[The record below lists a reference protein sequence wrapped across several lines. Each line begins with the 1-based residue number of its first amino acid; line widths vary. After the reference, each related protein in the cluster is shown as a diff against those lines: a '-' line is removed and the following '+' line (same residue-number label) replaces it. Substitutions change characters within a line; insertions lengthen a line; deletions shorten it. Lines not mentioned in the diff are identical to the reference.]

1 MPGREIINV
10 TEADFEFEVIAYSKN
25 TPVVVDFWA
34 AWCQPC
40 KVLTPLLEK
49 LVGELGGSF
58 RLAKVDVDANPNLAA
73 RFNVRSIPTVI
84 AFTDST
90 PREQLIGLQSEQRL
104 RAFLEAIVPPSPTIL
119 AIEKANGLLAAH
131 NWVEAETEFRQI
143 LSKENDIP
151 ACLLG
156 LSIAQLALGKA
167 SEGRLHLYNFPASKE
182 FTRAESLI
190 PYADALI
197 AFKENSLLQET
208 DLDAAFA
215 NSIRLASKGSF
226 DLALDGLLDIL
237 RQDKRYR
244 DDKAKQVI
252 LALLEILGPNDPQSR
267 AYRTELMSVL
277 Y

>member
-1 MPGREIINV
+1 MPDRQIIDV

-34 AWCQPC
+34 EWCQPC
-40 KVLTPLLEK
+40 KTLTPLLEK
-49 LVGELGGSF
+49 LSSESGGGF

-73 RFNVRSIPTVI
+73 HFNVRSIPTVI
-84 AFTDST
+84 AFSDGS
-90 PREQLIGLQSEQRL
+90 PRDQFIGMQSEARV
-104 RAFLEAIVPPSPTIL
+104 RAFLEAIVPPSPLSL
-119 AIEKANGLLAAH
+119 AIEKANGKLATH
-131 NWVEAETEFRQI
+131 HWVDAEKEFRDI
-143 LSKENDIP
+143 LQKEPDNP

-156 LSIAQLALGKA
+156 LSIAQLAQGKG

-182 FTRAESLI
+182 FTRAEALI

-197 AFKENSLLQET
+197 AFQENALPQET

-215 NSIRLASKGSF
+215 NSIRMASQGKF

-237 RQDKRYR
+237 RQDKRFR
-244 DDKAKQVI
+244 DGKAREVV
-252 LALLEILGPNDPQSR
+252 LSLLEILGANDPQAR
-267 AYRTELMSVL
+267 NYRSELMSVL

>member
-10 TEADFEFEVIAYSKN
+10 TEADFEYEVVAYSKN

-34 AWCQPC
+34 TWCQPC

-49 LVGELGGSF
+49 LVSEMGGSF

-73 RFNVRSIPTVI
+73 RYNVRSIPTVI
-84 AFTDST
+84 AFSDGSAK
-90 PREQLIGLQSEQRL
+90 EQLIGLQSETRL
-104 RAFLEAIVPPSPTIL
+104 RTFLEGIVPPSPISL
-119 AIEKANGLLAAH
+119 AIEKANGLLAEH
-131 NWVEAETEFRQI
+131 KWVEAEAEFRQI
-143 LSKENDIP
+143 LAKENDIP

-156 LSIAQLALGKA
+156 LSIAQLAQGKG
-167 SEGRLHLYNFPASKE
+167 SEGRLHLYDFPASKE
-182 FTRAESLI
+182 FTRAETLI

-197 AFKENSLLQET
+197 ALVEQVLPRDT
-208 DLDAAFA
+208 DLDAAFLNA
-215 NSIRLASKGSF
+215 IRMGSQGKF

-244 DDKAKQVI
+244 EDKARLVV

>member
-10 TEADFEFEVIAYSKN
+10 TEADFEYEVLAYSKN

-34 AWCQPC
+34 EWCQPC
-40 KVLTPLLEK
+40 KTLTPLLEK

-84 AFTDST
+84 AFSDGS
-90 PREQLIGLQSEQRL
+90 PRDQFIGMQSETRI
-104 RAFLEAIVPPSPTIL
+104 RAFLEAIVPPSPLSL

-131 NWVEAETEFRQI
+131 QWAEAETAFREI
-143 LSKENDIP
+143 LLKEAEIP

-156 LSIAQLALGKA
+156 LSIAQLAQGKG

-182 FTRAESLI
+182 FTRAETLI
-190 PYADALI
+190 PYAEALI
-197 AFKENSLLQET
+197 ALQENALPQEN

-215 NSIRLASKGSF
+215 NSIRLASQGKF

-237 RQDKRYR
+237 RQNKRYR
-244 DDKAKQVI
+244 DGMAREVV
-252 LALLEILGPNDPQSR
+252 LSLLEILGANDPQAR
-267 AYRTELMSVL
+267 AYRSELMSVL

>member
-10 TEADFEFEVIAYSKN
+10 TEADFEYEVLAYSKN

-34 AWCQPC
+34 EWCQPC

-49 LVGELGGSF
+49 LVGEMGGSF

-84 AFTDST
+84 AFSDAA
-90 PREQLIGLQSEQRL
+90 PREQLIGVQSEPRL
-104 RAFLEAIVPPSPTIL
+104 RAFLEAIVPPSPLSL
-119 AIEKANGLLAAH
+119 AIEKANGLLSEH
-131 NWVEAETEFRQI
+131 NWAEAETEFRQI
-143 LSKENDIP
+143 LAKENDIP

-156 LSIAQLALGKA
+156 LSIAQLAQGKGA
-167 SEGRLHLYNFPASKE
+167 EGRLHLYNFPASKE
-182 FTRAESLI
+182 FTRAETLI
-190 PYADALI
+190 PYADTLI
-197 AFKENSLLQET
+197 ALQENALPQEG

-215 NSIRLASKGSF
+215 NAIRLASQGKF

-244 DDKAKQVI
+244 EGKARAIV
-252 LALLEILGPNDPQSR
+252 LSVLEILGANDTGAR
-267 AYRTELMSVL
+267 KYRSELMSVL

>member
-10 TEADFEFEVIAYSKN
+10 TEADFEYEVLAYSKN

-34 AWCQPC
+34 EWCQPC

-49 LVGELGGSF
+49 LVSELGGSF

-73 RFNVRSIPTVI
+73 RFYVRSIPTVI
-84 AFTDST
+84 AFSDAA
-90 PREQLIGLQSEQRL
+90 PRDQLIGVQSEPRL
-104 RAFLEAIVPPSPTIL
+104 RAFLEAIVPPSPLSL
-119 AIEKANGLLAAH
+119 AIEKANGLLSEH
-131 NWVEAETEFRQI
+131 NWVEAENEFRQI
-143 LSKENDIP
+143 LAKENDIP

-156 LSIAQLALGKA
+156 LSIAQLAQGKGA
-167 SEGRLHLYNFPASKE
+167 EGRLHLYNFPASKE
-182 FTRAESLI
+182 FTRAETLI

-197 AFKENSLLQET
+197 ALQEKALPQDS
-208 DLDAAFA
+208 DLDAAFTNA
-215 NSIRLASKGSF
+215 IHLASQGKF

-244 DDKAKQVI
+244 EGEARAVI
-252 LALLEILGPNDPQSR
+252 LALLEILGANDPEAR
-267 AYRTELMSVL
+267 KYRTELMSVL

>member
-10 TEADFEFEVIAYSKN
+10 TEADFEYEVLAYSKN

-34 AWCQPC
+34 EWCQPC

-49 LVGELGGSF
+49 LVGEMGGSF

-84 AFTDST
+84 AFSDAA
-90 PREQLIGLQSEQRL
+90 PRDQLIGVQSEPRL
-104 RAFLEAIVPPSPTIL
+104 RAFLEAIVPPSPLSL
-119 AIEKANGLLAAH
+119 AIEKANGLLSEH
-131 NWVEAETEFRQI
+131 NWVEAENEFRQI
-143 LSKENDIP
+143 LAKENDIP

-156 LSIAQLALGKA
+156 LSIAQLAQGKGA
-167 SEGRLHLYNFPASKE
+167 EGRLHLYNFPASKE
-182 FTRAESLI
+182 FTRAETLI
-190 PYADALI
+190 PYADVLI
-197 AFKENSLLQET
+197 ALHENALPQEG

-215 NSIRLASKGSF
+215 NAIHLASLGKF

-244 DDKAKQVI
+244 DGNARAVV
-252 LALLEILGPNDPQSR
+252 LSLLEILGANDPQAR
-267 AYRTELMSVL
+267 AYRSELMSVL

>member
-10 TEADFEFEVIAYSKN
+10 TEADFEYEVLAYSKN

-34 AWCQPC
+34 EWCQPC
-40 KVLTPLLEK
+40 KTLTPLLEK

-84 AFTDST
+84 AFTDGS
-90 PREQLIGLQSEQRL
+90 PRDQFIGMQSETRI
-104 RAFLEAIVPPSPTIL
+104 RAFLEAIVPPSPLSL

-131 NWVEAETEFRQI
+131 QWPEAETAFREI
-143 LSKENDIP
+143 LLKEAEIP

-156 LSIAQLALGKA
+156 LSIAQLAQGKG

-182 FTRAESLI
+182 FTRAEALI
-190 PYADALI
+190 PYAEALI
-197 AFKENSLLQET
+197 ALQENALPQEG

-215 NSIRLASKGSF
+215 NSIRLASQGKF
-226 DLALDGLLDIL
+226 NLALDGLLDIL

-244 DDKAKQVI
+244 DGMARAVV
-252 LALLEILGPNDPQSR
+252 LSLLEILGANDPQAR
-267 AYRTELMSVL
+267 GYRTELMSVL

>member
-1 MPGREIINV
+1 MPDRQIIDVN
-10 TEADFEFEVIAYSKN
+10 EADFEFEVIAYSKN

-34 AWCQPC
+34 EWCQPC
-40 KVLTPLLEK
+40 KTLTPLLEK
-49 LVGELGGSF
+49 LLAEMSGSF
-58 RLAKVDVDANPNLAA
+58 RLAKVDVDASPNLAA

-84 AFTDST
+84 AFSDGS
-90 PREQLIGLQSEQRL
+90 PRDQFIGMQSETRVH
-104 RAFLEAIVPPSPTIL
+104 AFLEGIVPPSPLSL
-119 AIEKANGLLAAH
+119 AIEKANGKLATHHWVDAEKEFREILLK
-131 NWVEAETEFRQI
+131 EAE
-143 LSKENDIP
+143 IP

-156 LSIAQLALGKA
+156 LSIAQLAQGKG

-182 FTRAESLI
+182 FTRAEALI

-197 AFKENSLLQET
+197 AFQENALPQES

-215 NSIRLASKGSF
+215 NSIRLATLGKV

-244 DDKAKQVI
+244 DGMARAVI
-252 LALLEILGPNDPQSR
+252 LALLEILGANDPQARS
-267 AYRTELMSVL
+267 YRSELMSVL

>member
-10 TEADFEFEVIAYSKN
+10 TEADFEYEVIAYSKN

-34 AWCQPC
+34 SWCQPC

-49 LVGELGGSF
+49 LVGEMGGSF

-90 PREQLIGLQSEQRL
+90 PREQLIGLQSEPRL

-143 LSKENDIP
+143 LTKENDIP

-156 LSIAQLALGKA
+156 LSIAQLAQGKA

-182 FTRAESLI
+182 FTRAETLI

-197 AFKENSLLQET
+197 AFQENALPQEMT
-208 DLDAAFA
+208 WMLHSPMPSAWDPRV
-215 NSIRLASKGSF
+215 NSTWRSTACWISSGRTNTTGRVRHARLF
-226 DLALDGLLDIL
+226 
-237 RQDKRYR
+237 YR
-244 DDKAKQVI
+244 CWRSWERTTRKP
-252 LALLEILGPNDPQSR
+252 ENTGQS
-267 AYRTELMSVL
+267 
-277 Y
+277 